1 MKRRLRGQRG
11 QECGFTLIELLVVI
25 LIIGILAAIA
35 IPVYLNQR
43 RKAVDASMRSDARTM
58 ATKQESYFVD
68 NSAYLPMAASTGT
81 AVVGPETVT
90 LAPGDTVTVTL
101 NTLGQAYCVLITNP
115 RSSTGSTTTGVV
127 YVSSL
132 GGLQVAAVISCPLP
146 AAF

>member
-1 MKRRLRGQRG
+1 MNKRLQSPAR
-11 QECGFTLIELLVVI
+11 QEGGFTLIELLVVI

-43 RKAVDASMRSDARTM
+43 RKAVHAAMKSDARTM

-68 NSAYLPMAASTGT
+68 NTAYLPIAASTGT
-81 AVVGPETVT
+81 ALVGAETVT

-101 NTLGQAYCVLITNP
+101 NTAGQAYCVLITNP
-115 RSSTGSTTTGVV
+115 KGSTGSTTTGVV

-132 GGLQVAAVISCPLP
+132 GGLQLSAVTSCPLP
-146 AAF
+146 GAF